1 MYIYMYVCA
10 ICIYIVYMCIMFIH
24 VCYMYIYRVCV
35 CINVCLCGDAR
46 MCLCECVCVYIWQ
59 SAFKKLML
67 SSTFQMNPK
76 LRDSSLGTRLEPLAT
91 EQPGSEHPEQTVVK
105 ILTPGDVETAFPRL
119 LVFSDSVA
127 SS

>member
-1 MYIYMYVCA
+1 
-10 ICIYIVYMCIMFIH
+10 MCIMFIH
-24 VCYMYIYRVCV
+24 VCYMYIYHVCYDYTYVCV
-35 CINVCLCGDAR
+35 CISVCLCGDTR
-46 MCLCECVCVYIWQ
+46 MCLYECVCVYIWQ

-91 EQPGSEHPEQTVVK
+91 EQPGSEHPEQTVVE